1 MSGFTSID
9 LSKLPAPEVIKTPQY
24 EVLLAEMKAEAIRLM
39 PDLEAYLSLESE
51 PTTQLLRVCAYYRM
65 LDRLEFNDGA
75 RANMLALSTGTNL
88 DGLAAFWGVERLI
101 VQEADATVTP
111 PIAEIKESDEAFRS
125 RIQLSLEGH
134 TTAGPRGSYIFWARS
149 ASGEVKDA
157 SVASPNPGEVVVT
170 VLSHDG
176 DGTPSNALLNTVNAA
191 LNDEDVRPL
200 TDHVTVQAAT
210 IIPYQVEASLILYDG
225 PDASA
230 VEAAAEAAL
239 ASYIETHHR
248 LGYDVTLSGLHAALH
263 QPGVQ
268 NVLITQPAADII
280 VGSAEAAFCAAD
292 ALAVSVGGRDV

>member
-1 MSGFTSID
+1 M
-9 LSKLPAPEVIKTPQY
+9 
-24 EVLLAEMKAEAIRLM
+24 
-39 PDLEAYLSLESE
+39 
-51 PTTQLLRVCAYYRM
+51 
-65 LDRLEFNDGA
+65 
-75 RANMLALSTGTNL
+75 
-88 DGLAAFWGVERLI
+88 
-101 VQEADATVTP
+101 
-111 PIAEIKESDEAFRS
+111 
-125 RIQLSLEGH
+125 
-134 TTAGPRGSYIFWARS
+134 
-149 ASGEVKDA
+149 KDA

-176 DGTPSNALLNTVNAA
+176 DGTPSNTLLNTVNAA

-230 VEAAAEAAL
+230 VEAAAEVAL

-248 LGYDVTLSGLHAALH
+248 LGHDITLSGLHAALH

-268 NVLITQPAADII
+268 NVLIAQPAADII
-280 VGSAEAAFCAAD
+280 VGPAEAAFCAAD

>member
-9 LSKLPAPEVIKTPQY
+9 LSKLPAPEVINTVEY
-24 EVLLAEMKAEAIRLM
+24 EVLLAEMKAEAIRLL
-39 PDLEAYLSLESE
+39 PDLETYLSLESE

-101 VQEADATVTP
+101 VQEADATVNP
-111 PIAEIKESDEAFRS
+111 PIPEIKESDEAFRS

-176 DGTPSNALLNTVNAA
+176 GGTPSNTLLNTVNAA

-210 IIPYQVEASLILYDG
+210 IIPYHVEASLILYDG

-230 VEAAAEAAL
+230 VETAAEAAL
-239 ASYIETHHR
+239 ESYIETHHR
-248 LGYDVTLSGLHAALH
+248 LGHDITIAGLHAALW
-263 QPGVQ
+263 QSGVQ
-268 NVLITQPAADII
+268 NIDLGAFTDDLIVAPNQAAHCTSIT
-280 VGSAEAAFCAAD
+280 VT
-292 ALAVSVGGRDV
+292 VGGRDV